1 MRGSD
6 RRPGA
11 RAARRP
17 FNQAGEPTTPT
28 AATNFDASNRLSIDS
43 AAYNAAGNQTAI
55 AGFTNTF
62 DAENRLLT
70 STLGGVT
77 TTYTYDGD
85 GRRVQKA
92 TGGATTT
99 YVYDAAGDL
108 AAEYS
113 TAPPAPPCTTCYLTE
128 DHLGSTRMMTDASG
142 ALKSLHDY
150 VPFGEEIQAGVGG
163 RSSTYYPPGS
173 LAINDTVAQK
183 FTGKE
188 RDVETGLD
196 YFGARYYASPQ
207 GRFTSPDPLGILRQ
221 KLRDPQQWNMYS
233 YTRNNPLRL
242 FDPTGMYVTSCKETD
257 VSKCDANTQA
267 FEAARQR
274 DLSSDDRSIRKAAA
288 AYGNYG
294 QAGVNVQFQD
304 QKAGGGE
311 VTFDRDA
318 SGKATGTLTVNI
330 TPGQLAEAGRGTEGQ
345 AGTDAVVAHEGVHV
359 GDDMKLIK
367 SGYDTKYDITHLK
380 TEEHAY
386 RVSNR
391 VLETEVNRTNPA
403 WQSNKAIENFVRE
416 HPGMYPHPDDP
427 ILKPEAVPAKGN

>member
-188 RDVETGLD
+188 RDAETGLD
-196 YFGARYYASPQ
+196 YFGARYFGSPQ
-207 GRFTSPDPLGILRQ
+207 GRFTIPDWSAKEEPVPYA
-221 KLRDPQQWNMYS
+221 KLEDPQSLNLYA
-233 YTRNNPLRL
+233 YVKNNPLR
-242 FDPTGMYVTSCKETD
+242 FADPTGHVVGVD
-257 VSKCDANTQA
+257 DAVEILTVGTMFVVA
-267 FEAARQR
+267 YYSLPPEQR
-274 DLSSDDRSIRKAAA
+274 DFTKAATAVSGAVATFFKPKAKEKTTSPTPTRGQALGKAKQDAGVPQSQQPEKQANVPLTDQNGKQVVVDGKPQTTREYTHTTGSGDTVVIQDHAQGHSFPDGGSSDSHMHVRPPEDTR
-288 AYGNYG
+288 
-294 QAGVNVQFQD
+294 Q
-304 QKAGGGE
+304 
-311 VTFDRDA
+311 
-318 SGKATGTLTVNI
+318 GTVD
-330 TPGQLAEAGRGTEGQ
+330 GT
-345 AGTDAVVAHEGVHV
+345 
-359 GDDMKLIK
+359 
-367 SGYDTKYDITHLK
+367 
-380 TEEHAY
+380 
-386 RVSNR
+386 
-391 VLETEVNRTNPA
+391 
-403 WQSNKAIENFVRE
+403 QS
-416 HPGMYPHPDDP
+416 HYPY
-427 ILKPEAVPAKGN
+427 K